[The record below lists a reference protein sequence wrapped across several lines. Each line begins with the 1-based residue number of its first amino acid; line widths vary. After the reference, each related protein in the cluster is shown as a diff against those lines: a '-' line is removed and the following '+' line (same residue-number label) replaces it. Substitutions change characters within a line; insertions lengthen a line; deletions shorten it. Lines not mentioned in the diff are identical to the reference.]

1 MESLPTLPR
10 RSWSERVILVLTAS
24 LAAVGGLALAG
35 WVFHFPMLVQPWADL
50 GPITLNGAFSL
61 FMLSL
66 AVTGY
71 LMGWNRALWLALVP
85 IATNSLGFV
94 HGMTGRLIDPDG
106 LLNPSFLPGAP
117 AQIEPASLVVIS
129 CLLLA
134 GLVLL
139 LPASGLR
146 LTLPLRTCSFV
157 QAVAASLI
165 SAAGVTAIIGYIAA
179 LRPVYMLGGSTPVSP
194 VMALGLCLLGAT
206 ILLLAWT
213 RIEKIEKVT
222 PAWAPL
228 PVVIGCV
235 TLTLV
240 LWIGLRDREEAYLG
254 VRTQTSLETLA
265 IQVNAEFDRQ
275 SAAFE
280 RRARTWGDNLPN
292 RTVWETDVHTQW
304 LESSALGAKSF
315 AWVRPDGR
323 NRWVYP
329 VQGNEDAIA
338 FDHAADPVRA
348 ATLEA
353 ARKEQKP
360 IISGTVG
367 ISGLGPGFVI
377 YTPIIHKGELTGY
390 AAAEFLYDR
399 FFATLTTARLK
410 LVDDYHLSVLIGGDT
425 VHTTFPPG
433 VDLHA
438 GPVVEKTYTIQDRR
452 MRISLVPTPDALAR
466 DRRFLPEF
474 ALAAGIGITFL
485 LGLSVHLA
493 RRARAD
499 QHTAEESNTRLHA
512 ENEERRRVE
521 TRLKI
526 ADERLNLA
534 LDSTQIGIFE
544 YQLAS
549 RHVHY
554 SPGLWMML
562 GYDPARMPSTPE
574 AWRALIHPEDL
585 PLYQARAEA
594 QLSGQAAFI
603 DAEYRVRHQAGDW
616 RWIAMRSKTV
626 ASDAAGRPVRII
638 GTMQDITAR
647 RESEQALRTS
657 QAETRKLSL
666 VAAKTDNPVVIGSP
680 DGRIEWVNESFTRV
694 MGYAL
699 EEAVGRHLL
708 DLITVPET
716 DPAITGP
723 IQSALGQGQ
732 PLSTDFP
739 SQAKSGRKYHLHLEI
754 QPVLNDSGG
763 LAHYIVIATDIT
775 ARVET
780 EQQLR
785 RAKSEADSASRSKS
799 DFLASMSHEI
809 RTPMNGVI
817 GMTSLLI
824 ETPLTAE
831 QREYVNTIRTSGE
844 ALLTIINDILDFS
857 KIESGKMEIEHM
869 PFELSL
875 CLEEAFDLF
884 ALQASSRKL
893 ELTYHIR
900 PDVPTWILSDVTRL
914 RQIIVN
920 LVNNAVKFTPA
931 GSVSVEVVRQAAPA
945 GAAAGAVTRAIA
957 GGATGVGLPAPR
969 RARRVKG
976 VSQVD
981 SSTTRKYGGTGLG
994 LAICQRLATLM
1005 GGDITV
1011 TSTMGEGSAFT
1022 FTILTE
1028 SAALDQESAP
1038 PPMPL
1043 ALRLSPILIVEDHPI
1058 TQARLRT
1065 QLNAWGL
1072 RCEVAPTPVEALAIA
1087 ARLPQP
1093 PSLLLI
1099 DGDETEGHAP
1109 LEQLISIRAPRLL
1122 MLPFGQ
1128 SPAEAP
1134 DDGLPFG
1141 TIYKPIKTP
1150 ALLHALSHIPDPAR
1164 LPAKPDITPP
1174 RRPLAEEIPLSVLLA
1189 EDNAVN
1195 QKVALRFLDRL
1206 GYQADAV
1213 GNGLEAVTAVESR
1226 HYDLVLMDLQM
1237 PEMDGFEACQQI
1249 RRRLPP
1255 EQQPVIIAL
1264 TANAMQGDRERCLD
1278 AGMDDYISKPVKMH
1292 EIVEAI
1298 HRQFVVAEPEAVE
1311 PPQAQ
1316 EPDSSAS

>member
-1 MESLPTLPR
+1 M
-10 RSWSERVILVLTAS
+10 LVLTGC
-24 LAAVGGLALAG
+24 LGAVGGLALAG
-35 WVFHFPMLVQPWADL
+35 WVFHFAILVQPFADFR
-50 GPITLNGAFSL
+50 PITLNSAFSL
-61 FMLSL
+61 FLLGL
-66 AVTGY
+66 ALAGY
-71 LMGWNRALWLALVP
+71 QLGWIRALWLAVLPIGTNLVALVKGLGGA
-85 IATNSLGFV
+85 ATDSG
-94 HGMTGRLIDPDG
+94 G
-106 LLNPSFLPGAP
+106 LLDPSFLPGAP
-117 AQIEPASLVVIS
+117 TRLEPASPVVAFGLV
-129 CLLLA
+129 LA
-134 GLVLL
+134 GLMLILQALVT
-139 LPASGLR
+139 R
-146 LTLPLRTCSFV
+146 LPLRPRTCSLI

-165 SAAGVTAIIGYIAA
+165 AAAGFTAIIGYAA
-179 LRPVYMLGGSTPVSP
+179 SLRPVYTLGGATPVSP
-194 VMALGLCLLGAT
+194 IMALGLCLLGGAL
-206 ILLLAWT
+206 LLLAWT
-213 RIEKIEKVT
+213 RVAKTERST
-222 PAWAPL
+222 PTWAPL
-228 PVVIGCV
+228 PVMIGCV
-235 TLTLV
+235 TLTVV

-280 RRARTWGDNLPN
+280 RRARTWGDNLPT
-292 RTVWETDVHTQW
+292 RPVWEADVHTQW
-304 LESSALGAKSF
+304 LESSVLGAKSF

-329 VQGNEDAIA
+329 LQGNEDAIA
-338 FDHAADPVRA
+338 FAHADDPVRA

-353 ARKEQKP
+353 ARKEQRP

-367 ISGLGPGFVI
+367 IGGRGPGFVI

-410 LVDDYHLSVLIGGDT
+410 LVDDYHLSVTIGGDT
-425 VHTTFPPG
+425 VHSTFPP
-433 VDLHA
+433 DA
-438 GPVVEKTYTIQDRR
+438 EPERGPMVEKTYTIQDRR
-452 MRISLVPTPDALAR
+452 MRISLVPTPAALAR
-466 DRRFLPEF
+466 DRRYLPEF

-493 RRARAD
+493 SRARAD
-499 QHTAEESNTRLHA
+499 QRTAEQSNARLHA

-544 YQLAS
+544 YQHAN

-554 SPGLWMML
+554 SPGLWTML

-666 VAAKTDNPVVIGSP
+666 VAAKTDNPVIIGSP

-694 MGYAL
+694 MGYTL

-708 DLITVPET
+708 DLITVIEEG
-716 DPAITGP
+716 DAAIAGP
-723 IQSALGQGQ
+723 IRAALGQGS

-739 SQAKSGRKYHLHLEI
+739 SQAKSGRRYHLHVEI

-893 ELTYHIR
+893 ELTYHIH
-900 PDVPTWILSDVTRL
+900 PDVPAWILSDVTRL

-931 GSVSVEVVRQAAPA
+931 GSVSVEVTRRPAPA
-945 GAAAGAVTRAIA
+945 DATAGAFLLAFTVRD
-957 GGATGVGLPAPR
+957 TGVGIPADR
-969 RARRVKG
+969 LDRLFKAF
-976 VSQVD
+976 SQVD

-1005 GGDITV
+1005 GGDISV
-1011 TSTMGEGSAFT
+1011 ASTMGEGSAFT

-1028 SAALDQESAP
+1028 SAALEQETAP
-1038 PPMPL
+1038 PAMPL
-1043 ALRLSPILIVEDHPI
+1043 ALRASPILILEDHPI

-1072 RCEVAPTPVEALAIA
+1072 RCEIVATPAEALEAA
-1087 ARLPQP
+1087 ARLPHP

-1099 DGDETEGHAP
+1099 DGDETEGHSRLEP
-1109 LEQLISIRAPRLL
+1109 LLAIRAPRLL

-1128 SPAEAP
+1128 APAEAP

-1150 ALLHALSHIPDPAR
+1150 ALLHALAHIPDPEV

-1195 QKVALRFLDRL
+1195 QKVALRFLERL

-1264 TANAMQGDRERCLD
+1264 TANAMQGDRERCID

-1298 HRQFVVAEPEAVE
+1298 HRQFIVADPESVE
-1311 PPQAQ
+1311 PPPAP
-1316 EPDSSAS
+1316 ESGSNAS

>member
-1 MESLPTLPR
+1 M
-10 RSWSERVILVLTAS
+10 LVFTAS
-24 LAAVGGLALAG
+24 LAVVGGLALAG
-35 WVFHFPMLVQPWADL
+35 WIFHFESLVQPWSEL
-50 GPITLNGAFSL
+50 SPIRLNGAL
-61 FMLSL
+61 TLLVLSL
-66 AVTGY
+66 ALTGCM
-71 LMGWNRALWLALVP
+71 LGWSRALWLAVLPLVTTGL
-85 IATNSLGFV
+85 ALV
-94 HGMTGRLIDPDG
+94 HGQTGQLFSLDN
-106 LLNPSFLPGAP
+106 LLDATFLPGAP
-117 AQIEPASLVVIS
+117 TQVEPASLVVNG

-134 GLVLL
+134 SLVIL
-139 LPASGLR
+139 LPAPGLR
-146 LTLPLRTCSFV
+146 LPLALRTCSFV

-165 SAAGVTAIIGYIAA
+165 SAAGVTAVIGYLAA
-179 LRPVYMLGGSTPVSP
+179 LRPVFTLGGTTPVSP
-194 VMALGLCLLGAT
+194 VMAVGLFLLGGA

-213 RIEKIEKVT
+213 RIARVEKLT

-228 PVVIGCV
+228 PIVIGCV
-235 TLTLV
+235 TLTVV

-280 RRARTWGDNLPN
+280 RRARTWGDNLPT
-292 RTVWETDVHTQW
+292 RPVWEADVHTQW

-329 VQGNEDAIA
+329 LQGNEDAIA

-367 ISGLGPGFVI
+367 IGGLGPGFVI
-377 YTPIIHKGELTGY
+377 FTPIIHKGELTGY

-410 LVDDYHLSVLIGGDT
+410 LVDDYHLSVVIGGET
-425 VHTTFPPG
+425 VHSTFPPG
-433 VDLHA
+433 VEPQA

-452 MRISLVPTPDALAR
+452 MRISLVPTPLALAR

-474 ALAAGIGITFL
+474 ALAAGIGIAFL

-499 QHTAEESNTRLHA
+499 QRTAEDSNARLHA

-544 YQLAS
+544 YQPAS

-562 GYDPARMPSTPE
+562 GYDPVKMPSTPE
-574 AWRALIHPEDL
+574 AWRTLVHPEDL
-585 PLYQARAEA
+585 PLYQARTEA
-594 QLSGQAAFI
+594 QFTGQAAFI

-626 ASDAAGRPVRII
+626 ASDAAGRPARII

-680 DGRIEWVNESFTRV
+680 DGRVEWVNESFTRV

-708 DLITVPET
+708 ELITVPET

-723 IQSALGQGQ
+723 IQAALGEGH

-824 ETPLTAE
+824 ETPLTPE

-893 ELTYHIR
+893 ELTYHIH

-931 GSVSVEVVRQAAPA
+931 GSVSVEVVRRPAPA
-945 GAAAGAVTRAIA
+945 GAPAGSFHLAFTVRD
-957 GGATGVGLPAPR
+957 TGVGIPADR
-969 RARRVKG
+969 LDRLFKAF
-976 VSQVD
+976 SQVD

-1005 GGDITV
+1005 GGDIAV

-1028 SAALDQESAP
+1028 SAALDQESVP
-1038 PPMPL
+1038 PTMPL
-1043 ALRLSPILIVEDHPI
+1043 ALRASPILVVEDHPI

-1065 QLNAWGL
+1065 QFGAWGL
-1072 RCEVAPTPVEALAIA
+1072 RCEVAPTVAEALEIA

-1099 DGDETEGHAP
+1099 DGDETEGHSP
-1109 LEQLISIRAPRLL
+1109 LEQLMTIRAPRLL

-1164 LPAKPDITPP
+1164 LPVKPDITPP

-1195 QKVALRFLDRL
+1195 QKVALRFLERL

-1226 HYDLVLMDLQM
+1226 RYDLVLMDLQM

-1298 HRQFVVAEPEAVE
+1298 HRQFIVADPGSVE
-1311 PPQAQ
+1311 PPPMR
-1316 EPDSSAS
+1316 EPESGA

>member
-1 MESLPTLPR
+1 
-10 RSWSERVILVLTAS
+10 
-24 LAAVGGLALAG
+24 
-35 WVFHFPMLVQPWADL
+35 
-50 GPITLNGAFSL
+50 
-61 FMLSL
+61 
-66 AVTGY
+66 
-71 LMGWNRALWLALVP
+71 
-85 IATNSLGFV
+85 
-94 HGMTGRLIDPDG
+94 
-106 LLNPSFLPGAP
+106 
-117 AQIEPASLVVIS
+117 
-129 CLLLA
+129 
-134 GLVLL
+134 
-139 LPASGLR
+139 
-146 LTLPLRTCSFV
+146 
-157 QAVAASLI
+157 
-165 SAAGVTAIIGYIAA
+165 
-179 LRPVYMLGGSTPVSP
+179 
-194 VMALGLCLLGAT
+194 
-206 ILLLAWT
+206 
-213 RIEKIEKVT
+213 
-222 PAWAPL
+222 
-228 PVVIGCV
+228 
-235 TLTLV
+235 
-240 LWIGLRDREEAYLG
+240 
-254 VRTQTSLETLA
+254 
-265 IQVNAEFDRQ
+265 
-275 SAAFE
+275 
-280 RRARTWGDNLPN
+280 
-292 RTVWETDVHTQW
+292 
-304 LESSALGAKSF
+304 
-315 AWVRPDGR
+315 
-323 NRWVYP
+323 
-329 VQGNEDAIA
+329 
-338 FDHAADPVRA
+338 
-348 ATLEA
+348 
-353 ARKEQKP
+353 
-360 IISGTVG
+360 
-367 ISGLGPGFVI
+367 
-377 YTPIIHKGELTGY
+377 
-390 AAAEFLYDR
+390 
-399 FFATLTTARLK
+399 
-410 LVDDYHLSVLIGGDT
+410 
-425 VHTTFPPG
+425 
-433 VDLHA
+433 
-438 GPVVEKTYTIQDRR
+438 
-452 MRISLVPTPDALAR
+452 
-466 DRRFLPEF
+466 
-474 ALAAGIGITFL
+474 
-485 LGLSVHLA
+485 
-493 RRARAD
+493 
-499 QHTAEESNTRLHA
+499 
-512 ENEERRRVE
+512 
-521 TRLKI
+521 
-526 ADERLNLA
+526 
-534 LDSTQIGIFE
+534 
-544 YQLAS
+544 
-549 RHVHY
+549 
-554 SPGLWMML
+554 
-562 GYDPARMPSTPE
+562 
-574 AWRALIHPEDL
+574 
-585 PLYQARAEA
+585 
-594 QLSGQAAFI
+594 
-603 DAEYRVRHQAGDW
+603 
-616 RWIAMRSKTV
+616 
-626 ASDAAGRPVRII
+626 
-638 GTMQDITAR
+638 
-647 RESEQALRTS
+647 
-657 QAETRKLSL
+657 
-666 VAAKTDNPVVIGSP
+666 
-680 DGRIEWVNESFTRV
+680 
-694 MGYAL
+694 
-699 EEAVGRHLL
+699 
-708 DLITVPET
+708 
-716 DPAITGP
+716 
-723 IQSALGQGQ
+723 
-732 PLSTDFP
+732 
-739 SQAKSGRKYHLHLEI
+739 
-754 QPVLNDSGG
+754 
-763 LAHYIVIATDIT
+763 
-775 ARVET
+775 
-780 EQQLR
+780 
-785 RAKSEADSASRSKS
+785 
-799 DFLASMSHEI
+799 MSHEI

-920 LVNNAVKFTPA
+920 LVNNAVQPPP
-931 GSVSVEVVRQAAPA
+931 AAPGA
-945 GAAAGAVTRAIA
+945 GAAAPPAAPAPPAAGAFTLAFTVRD
-957 GGATGVGLPAPR
+957 TGVGIPADR
-969 RARRVKG
+969 LDRLFKAF
-976 VSQVD
+976 SQVD